1 MLLGVLLSVLALL
14 LMPWLAAGHR
24 IAFVLSGIAVLCL
37 AAVWTSAGWRAAAP
51 SDTCEDWQA
60 D

>member
-37 AAVWTSAGWRAAAP
+37 AAVWTSAGWRAVP
-51 SDTCEDWQA
+51 SDTREDWQA